1 MSSFTENLHLKR
13 QIQKLNEEN
22 NKLRK
27 LISEAAESP
36 SVSGMDRVNAPQTG
50 GPLTGFAKDSMYSP
64 QGYGRDSGRGGR
76 GGQGNGTGGP
86 LYTQGY
92 LPPEIMNFIIRMLG
106 GMGGDVYGLVQNG
119 QINWANW
126 LLNVNNNPQ
135 FNSYSAPLLQ
145 AINTQLGTTAM
156 QQFATAFRQWQASQA
171 RR

>member
-22 NKLRK
+22 NKLRR

-36 SVSGMDRVNAPQTG
+36 SVSGMDIVNAPQTG
-50 GPLTGFAKDSMYSP
+50 GTLTGYAKDSMYSQ

-76 GGQGNGTGGP
+76 GGQRSGTGGP
-86 LYTQGY
+86 LDIPGY

-119 QINWANW
+119 QMNWANW
-126 LLNVNNNPQ
+126 LLNANNNPQ
-135 FNSYSAPLLQ
+135 FSNYIAPLLQ
-145 AINTQLGTTAM
+145 AIVTQLGTTSA
-156 QQFATAFRQWQASQA
+156 QQFFTAFRQWQASQA